1 MLLLPTQH
9 SLVLSLKALNQDK
22 VSCHKTETNQW
33 DISDT
38 LIEMREINQTQG
50 RVVSENCQI
59 LA

>member
-38 LIEMREINQTQG
+38 LIEIREINQTQG
-50 RVVSENCQI
+50 RVVTR
-59 LA
+59 A